1 MKHALLVLGLILL
14 TVSVHAQQ
22 PNVWLVPGW
31 NMISINVVPEQNMFE
46 GDNIGPDVPL
56 MFEQVVDPEGNLL
69 VTIVVDGRGRFYA
82 PQFNFNNIGCWNLQ
96 QGLWVAVEEEVEAFW
111 MGQRID
117 AQAEIEIIRGWNLI
131 SYFPEYRINADND
144 NFSVLSEI
152 IDDVVIAV
160 DGRGHFMLPEFEF
173 SNMDPWEQGHSYKIK
188 FNPDG
193 DDINFSYPEEI
204 DEEIVQFEPGDH
216 WEIPIVSRDVMSVLV
231 NDIAGPNGFDPA
243 EGDQIAAFWFNGDNM
258 VLTGFGD
265 VHDGVCGI
273 AVWGED
279 RNMDDSP
286 FIVRDEEFVLVY
298 WDEDQEAEY
307 DMQVEDVIVGDGQ
320 RFSANDLTVIEV
332 FVEAGEID
340 FELEVP
346 LEQGWNMISI
356 NVVPPEEL
364 WENKQGPDVELM
376 TEQLRIDDENHHLI
390 LMKDSEGRFYSPEND
405 FNNIPFW
412 NLEEGYQFKMDDE
425 ILAIWSGGM
434 ISPDAD
440 INLASGWNIIAY
452 YPQFELDASSP
463 DYYVLSN
470 IIDNVLIAKDGD
482 GHFLLPEFEFSD
494 MDPWRPS
501 LGYMVKVDE
510 DIVLNYPSEVG
521 IEDNIPI
528 RSNDLEF
535 KLTRTGNNMSLLV
548 LGLQLE
554 EGVILRA
561 MDSNGILVGL
571 GIANNDGKF
580 GLAIWGDDPST
591 PEKDGLSDGETFT
604 LQINDEVIQPT
615 MFHTGSS
622 LSFATDGFIVIDA
635 EQQVIIPSEYYLSE
649 AYPNPFNN

>member
-1 MKHALLVLGLILL
+1 
-14 TVSVHAQQ
+14 
-22 PNVWLVPGW
+22 
-31 NMISINVVPEQNMFE
+31 
-46 GDNIGPDVPL
+46 
-56 MFEQVVDPEGNLL
+56 
-69 VTIVVDGRGRFYA
+69 
-82 PQFNFNNIGCWNLQ
+82 
-96 QGLWVAVEEEVEAFW
+96 
-111 MGQRID
+111 
-117 AQAEIEIIRGWNLI
+117 
-131 SYFPEYRINADND
+131 
-144 NFSVLSEI
+144 
-152 IDDVVIAV
+152 
-160 DGRGHFMLPEFEF
+160 MLPEFGF

-204 DEEIVQFEPGDH
+204 DEEIVQFELGDH

-356 NVVPPEEL
+356 NVVP
-364 WENKQGPDVELM
+364 
-376 TEQLRIDDENHHLI
+376 
-390 LMKDSEGRFYSPEND
+390 PEND

-548 LGLQLE
+548 LGLQSE
-554 EGVILRA
+554 KGVMLRA

-580 GLAIWGDDPST
+580 GLAIWGDDPLT

-635 EQQVIIPSEYYLSE
+635 EQQVGIPSEYYLSE
-649 AYPNPFNN
+649 AYPNPFNNRTVINYGLPESGLVKINLFDITGRHVIKLVNLEKSAGVHSIELNATGLGSGIFLVKTEVNGFSSFVKIILMR